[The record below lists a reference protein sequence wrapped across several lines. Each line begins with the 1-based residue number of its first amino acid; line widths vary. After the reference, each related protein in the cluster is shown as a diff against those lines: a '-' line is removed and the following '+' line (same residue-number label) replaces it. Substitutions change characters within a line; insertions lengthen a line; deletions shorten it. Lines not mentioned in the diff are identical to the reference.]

1 MASLVRSP
9 VFDGLAPAI
18 VWQHFSTFCAIPR
31 PSKGEAALRDYL
43 KDWAVAR
50 GLATSV
56 DATGNLIVRKAASP
70 GHEGAPTV
78 VMQAHIDMVCQANA
92 GTEHDFTR
100 DPILPVLRDDGWLV
114 APNTTLGADNGIGAA
129 LMLAALEDDTLVHGP
144 LAALFTVDEEA
155 GMGGARGL
163 EPDVLQGKLMI
174 NLDTEAWGEFFLGCA
189 GGSNVSVDRPG
200 TPEPVPAGLAGWR
213 IDLKGL
219 RGGHSGIDI
228 HEGRGNAIKQ
238 LVRFLRQLESRW
250 PALRLAALKGGTAR
264 NALPREAF
272 ATLALPADAATEL
285 AQLAADFQAALRY
298 ELAGIDEGATVT
310 VQPCAVDT
318 VLSAA
323 DQKVWLPSLHAAPH
337 GVRRMSV
344 AVPGVVE
351 TSDNLGVVDITPQAG
366 SCMFMVRFLVEGPGV
381 ELANEIVSLFAL
393 SGTEASVFGFYP
405 GWAPNPSSPLLAT
418 CQAAFTEVFGG
429 DSETHVVHAGLEC
442 GIIGGKY
449 PELDMVSFGPN
460 IRGAHAP
467 GESVDVASVE
477 RCWRLLRHI
486 LTKLAEVG

>member
-1 MASLVRSP
+1 MSALVRSP
-9 VFDGLAPAI
+9 VFNGFSPAI
-18 VWQHFSTFCAIPR
+18 VWDHFATLCAIPR
-31 PSKGEAALRDYL
+31 PSKGEAALREHL
-43 KDWAVAR
+43 KAWAEAR
-50 GLATSV
+50 GLGVSV
-56 DATGNLIVRKAASP
+56 DATGNMIVRKAATP
-70 GHEGAPTV
+70 GHEQAPIV
-78 VMQAHIDMVCQANA
+78 VMQAHLDMVCQANA

-129 LMLAALEDDTLVHGP
+129 LILAALEDDTLVHGP
-144 LAALFTVDEEA
+144 LEALFTVDEEA

-163 EPDVLQGKLMI
+163 EPGVLQGKLMI

-189 GGSNVSVDRPG
+189 GGINVSVDRPG
-200 TPEPVPAGLAGWR
+200 TPDAVPAGLDGWR

-228 HEGRGNAIKQ
+228 HEGRGNAIKL
-238 LVRFLRQLESRW
+238 LVRLLRQIEARW
-250 PALRLAALKGGTAR
+250 PALRLAGVKGGTAR
-264 NALPREAF
+264 NALPREAS
-272 ATLALPADAATEL
+272 ATLALPKEAAAEL
-285 AQLAADFQAALRY
+285 PALIAAFEAALRA
-298 ELAGIDEGATVT
+298 ELAGVDDGATVT
-310 VQPCAVDT
+310 LAASPIES
-318 VLSAA
+318 VLSAP
-323 DQKVWLPSLHAAPH
+323 DQQMWLASLHAAPH

-393 SGTEASVFGFYP
+393 SGTEAKQFGFYP
-405 GWAPNPSSPLLAT
+405 GWAPNPASPLLAT
-418 CQAAFTEVFGG
+418 CQQVYREVYKAE
-429 DSETHVVHAGLEC
+429 SATHVVHAGLEC
-442 GIIGGKY
+442 GLIGGKY

-467 GESVDVASVE
+467 GESVDVASVG
-477 RCWRLLRHI
+477 RCWDLLRHI
-486 LTKLAEVG
+486 LTRLA

>member
-1 MASLVRSP
+1 MAFLVRSP

-18 VWQHFSTFCAIPR
+18 VWQRFSTFCAIPR

-43 KDWAVAR
+43 KDWAEAR

-78 VMQAHIDMVCQANA
+78 VMQAHLDMVCQANA

-129 LMLAALEDDTLVHGP
+129 LILAALEDDTLVHGP
-144 LAALFTVDEEA
+144 LEALFTVDEEA

-163 EPDVLQGKLMI
+163 APDVLQGTLML
-174 NLDTEAWGEFFLGCA
+174 NLDTENWDEFCLGCA
-189 GGSNVSVDRPG
+189 GSSNITVNRPG
-200 TPEPVPAGLAGWR
+200 TPAPVPAGLIGWR

-219 RGGHSGIDI
+219 RGGHSGLDI
-228 HEGRGNAIKQ
+228 HEGRGSAIKQ

-250 PALRLAALKGGTAR
+250 PALRLATLKGGTAR

-285 AQLAADFQAALRY
+285 AQLAADFQAALRD
-298 ELAGIDEGATVT
+298 ELAGIDEGAIVT

-318 VLSAA
+318 VLAA
-323 DQKVWLPSLHAAPH
+323 AEQKVWLLSLHAAPH
-337 GVRRMSV
+337 GVRRMSL
-344 AVPGVVE
+344 AAPGVVE
-351 TSDNLGVVDITPQAG
+351 TSNNLGVVDIPPQAG
-366 SCMFMVRFLVEGPGV
+366 SCAFHVRFLVEGPGV
-381 ELANEIVSLFAL
+381 ELASEIVSLFAL
-393 SGTEASVFGFYP
+393 SGTEAKVFGFRP
-405 GWAPNPSSPLLAT
+405 GWAPNPASPLLAS
-418 CQAAFTEVFGG
+418 CQEAFAEVFE
-429 DSETHVVHAGLEC
+429 STSKALVVHAGLEC
-442 GIIGGKY
+442 SIIGGKY

-467 GESVDVASVE
+467 GEAVDVASVE
-477 RCWRLLRHI
+477 RCWRLLRQI
-486 LTKLAEVG
+486 LSKLA

>member
-9 VFDGLAPAI
+9 VFEGLAPAI

-31 PSKGEAALRDYL
+31 PSKGEAALREHL
-43 KDWAVAR
+43 KTWAEAR
-50 GLATSV
+50 GLAVSV
-56 DATGNLIVRKAASP
+56 DATGNMVVRKAATP
-70 GHEGAPTV
+70 GHEKAPIV
-78 VMQAHIDMVCQANA
+78 VMQAHLDMVCQANA

-129 LMLAALEDDTLVHGP
+129 LILAALEDETLVHGP
-144 LAALFTVDEEA
+144 LEALFTVDEEA

-163 EPDVLQGKLMI
+163 EPDALKGSLMI

-189 GGSNVSVDRPG
+189 GGINVAVDRPG
-200 TPEPVPAGLAGWR
+200 TPEAVPAGLTGWR

-238 LVRFLRQLESRW
+238 LVRLVRQLEGRW
-250 PALRLAALKGGTAR
+250 PELRLSTLKGGTAR
-264 NALPREAF
+264 NALAREAS
-272 ATLALPADAATEL
+272 ATLALPQAAAAEL
-285 AQLAADFQAALRY
+285 AGLAAAFQAALRL
-298 ELAGIDEGATVT
+298 ELAGVDDGATVS
-310 VQPCAVDT
+310 VEPCAIET
-318 VLSAA
+318 VLSGA
-323 DQKVWLPSLHAAPH
+323 DQSMWLASLHAAPH

-351 TSDNLGVVDITPQAG
+351 TSDNLGVVDVSPQAG
-366 SCMFMVRFLVEGPGV
+366 SCTFMVRFLVEGPGV

-393 SGTEASVFGFYP
+393 SGTEAKVFGFYP
-405 GWAPNPSSPLLAT
+405 GWAPNPASPLLAT
-418 CQAAFTEVFGG
+418 CQAVYTEVFGG
-429 DSETHVVHAGLEC
+429 ESETHVVHAGLEC
-442 GIIGGKY
+442 GLIGGKY

-477 RCWRLLRHI
+477 RCWRLLREI
-486 LTKLAEVG
+486 LTKLA

>member
-31 PSKGEAALRDYL
+31 PSKGEAALREHL
-43 KDWAVAR
+43 KAWAEAR
-50 GLATSV
+50 GLAVSV
-56 DATGNLIVRKAASP
+56 DATGNMVVRKAATP
-70 GHEGAPTV
+70 GHEQAPTV
-78 VMQAHIDMVCQANA
+78 VMQSHLDMVCQANA

-100 DPILPVLRDDGWLV
+100 DPILPVLRDDGWMV

-129 LMLAALEDDTLVHGP
+129 LILAALEDDTLVHGP
-144 LAALFTVDEEA
+144 LEALFTVDEEA

-163 EPDVLQGKLMI
+163 QPDALQGKLMI

-189 GGSNVSVDRPG
+189 GGNNVSVERPG
-200 TPEPVPAGLAGWR
+200 TAETVPAGLAGWR

-238 LVRFLRQLESRW
+238 LIRLIRQLETRW
-250 PALRLAALKGGTAR
+250 PELRLANLKGGTAR
-264 NALPREAF
+264 NALPREAS
-272 ATLALPADAATEL
+272 ATLALPAAAAAEL
-285 AQLAADFQAALRY
+285 PGIVADFQAALRL
-298 ELAGIDEGATVT
+298 ELAGIDEGAV
-310 VQPCAVDT
+310 VSAQACAVDS
-318 VLSAA
+318 VLSVA
-323 DQKVWLPSLHAAPH
+323 DQKMWLSTLHAAPH
-337 GVRRMSV
+337 GVRRMSL

-351 TSDNLGVVDITPQAG
+351 TSNNLGVVDITPQAG

-381 ELANEIVSLFAL
+381 ELSNEIVSLFAL
-393 SGTEASVFGFYP
+393 SGTKAEVFGFYP
-405 GWAPNPSSPLLAT
+405 GWAPNPVSPLLAT
-418 CQAAFTEVFGG
+418 CQSVYTEVFGG
-429 DSETHVVHAGLEC
+429 ESETHVVHAGLEC

-449 PELDMVSFGPN
+449 PEMDMVSFGPN

-477 RCWRLLRHI
+477 RCWKLLRHI
-486 LTKLAEVG
+486 LTRLA